1 MNFDLRMNQL
11 KTRLTKKRSPRFGI
25 DIVAELLDKEI
36 DSDEMKRIL
45 GLDINDESQ
54 LRRLIPKKQYVR
66 YRRLAMVCERRK
78 ALSIV
83 LISLRIENSM
93 KSALIKVF
101 LYPLF
106 LFNLSLIMM
115 FFVDQILFRTF
126 SSMLDF
132 MGSDLEFTVFQNSI
146 RGLISLDLVLIVM
159 VIGFVLIVRQDALKG
174 YTWVEKRWINNPW
187 NQVNSFHFISKFLSF
202 YKLGGSFDEI
212 FNQIRWSSDRVLSH
226 KCSLAL
232 TALKSGESLSVAAT
246 LIDPK
251 LQLYFKMNEEG
262 IAIESYLNNFNQVQE
277 VLINNRIKQIGKA
290 VLAYSYVKITVVI
303 IVIYQMML
311 KPIEMMGNYL

>member
-1 MNFDLRMNQL
+1 MNFNLRMNRF
-11 KTRLTKKRSPRFGI
+11 KSRLIRKRRPKFGI

-45 GLDINDESQ
+45 GLDLNDESQ
-54 LRRLIPKKQYVR
+54 LRKLIPKKQYVR
-66 YRRLAMVCERRK
+66 YRRLAMVSEQRK

-93 KSALIKVF
+93 KSALIKAF

-132 MGSDLEFTVFQNSI
+132 MGSGLEFTLFQNSI
-146 RGLISLDLVLIVM
+146 RGLISLDLVMIVM
-159 VIGFVLIVRQDALKG
+159 LSGFMIIVKQNPLKA
-174 YTWVEKRWINNPW
+174 YSWIEKRWINNPW

-212 FNQIRWSSDRVLSH
+212 FNQIRWSSDLVLSN
-226 KCSLAL
+226 KCSIAL
-232 TALKSGESLSVAAT
+232 TALRSGETLSSAVT

-262 IAIESYLNNFNQVQE
+262 IAIESYLNNFNQIQE
-277 VLINNRIKQIGKA
+277 VLINDRIKQVGK
-290 VLAYSYVKITVVI
+290 VILAYSYVKITVII

-311 KPIEMMGNYL
+311 KPIEMMENYL

>member
-1 MNFDLRMNQL
+1 MNFNLQMSRF
-11 KTRLTKKRSPRFGI
+11 KSRLIRKRRHWFGI

-45 GLDINDESQ
+45 GLDLNDESQ
-54 LRRLIPKKQYVR
+54 LRKLIPKKQYVR
-66 YRRLAMVCERRK
+66 YRRLAMVSEQRK

-93 KSALIKVF
+93 KSVLIKAF

-132 MGSDLEFTVFQNSI
+132 MGSGLEFTLFQNSI
-146 RGLISLDLVLIVM
+146 RGLISLDLFMIVM
-159 VIGFVLIVRQDALKG
+159 VSGFMIIMKQNPLKG
-174 YTWVEKRWINNPW
+174 YSWIEKRWINNPW
-187 NQVNSFHFISKFLSF
+187 NQLNSFHFISKFLRF

-212 FNQIRWSSDRVLSH
+212 FNQIRWSSDLVLSH

-232 TALKSGESLSVAAT
+232 AALRSGETLSSAVT

-262 IAIESYLNNFNQVQE
+262 IAIESYLSNLNQVQE
-277 VLINNRIKQIGKA
+277 VLINDRIKQVGK
-290 VLAYSYVKITVVI
+290 VILAYSYVKITVII